1 MGFNLGKE
9 LNKLKEF
16 AIDAA
21 PYVATA
27 LPFTPWGAT
36 LKGMSPDWLQG
47 IMKTKFMNSVM
58 GASLKDAGLSYAM
71 AKMQGKRNPHLIA
84 KNALLRN
91 MFINANK
98 VGWDMNMMMGES
110 PTIDMSDYTK
120 DVTLDI
126 PAEMGTR
133 MGPGYEEYGQSMMDK
148 WYGPGRGGVDLE
160 ALTGAKEGILEYP
173 TTIGDYYKDWTPIR
187 SVDEANK
194 ITGGYTFPKKSDSRI
209 TGGWEGIDL
218 PERGNVINW
227 MEEPAKQVTKTVI
240 PDALETF
247 EQIEKDRIHPLEG
260 TGFLTTTKTKPSWMD
275 KLLKRSEEAKDLG
288 ITAGTDA
295 YDEFYGIGETRP
307 DMAKMFGLG
316 YDFFVDPLTDPQIE
330 RDEQEEFERKM
341 ARLMWPRSMDDI
353 PDFQK
358 GFLGYKNGGLAS
370 LANGGRIGYQGGG
383 IGPTGATLEETPM
396 AARKDVTIKSQLED
410 MYKMW
415 YDKGLLTPGLAKL
428 LGWDDP
434 NEYYNS
440 EFMQRRFGDPDT
452 SFMNTPADEMAYD
465 PEGAGPMTP
474 ISPMDFDDD
483 FIFDE
488 GAIGQE
494 GTFADEFEGYLDL
507 AGGLGTKEPWEI
519 RAEIEAMQSYLLLEQ
534 DPAKREILEI
544 RLNEL
549 IGQLGTTPSAARG
562 GRMGYYGGGDL
573 DIASGP
579 DNQGI
584 HDAYEDY
591 LMNGGTLDFEDWKI
605 SIQEVM
611 NPEDWAAS
619 RGGKT
624 PKMYGGGDLNAIPG
638 GMVSGPGTETSDSVP
653 AQLSNNEFVVTADAV
668 RAAGGG
674 DIDLGAQKFYGIM
687 NALDPN
693 SAKLGEPPVYS

>member
-21 PYVATA
+21 PYVTMAA
-27 LPFTPWGAT
+27 PFIPGVNPGVMSLMEKYAPW
-36 LKGMSPDWLQG
+36 
-47 IMKTKFMNSVM
+47 MKTAMQSKFMNSVM

-91 MFINANK
+91 MFVNANK
-98 VGWDMNMMMGES
+98 VGWDMDMMMGGDKLGLNNPNLQKYAE
-110 PTIDMSDYTK
+110 DVASDYNTF
-120 DVTLDI
+120 DPPL
-126 PAEMGTR
+126 AEAPFDLSKNVMPHVSYKTGTPYMVGEMAEGTR
-133 MGPGYEEYGQSMMDK
+133 DWTGDYNVPALSMLDQADKAAKRFEEASLAKQLLAK
-148 WYGPGRGGVDLE
+148 E
-160 ALTGAKEGILEYP
+160 ALAGGAAGARQSLPFEYIEG
-173 TTIGDYYKDWTPIR
+173 
-187 SVDEANK
+187 
-194 ITGGYTFPKKSDSRI
+194 
-209 TGGWEGIDL
+209 
-218 PERGNVINW
+218 
-227 MEEPAKQVTKTVI
+227 
-240 PDALETF
+240 
-247 EQIEKDRIHPLEG
+247 EKNPLAG
-260 TGFLTTTKTKPSWMD
+260 MGFLTTTKTKPSWMD
-275 KLLKRSEEAKDLG
+275 KFLKRSEEAKDLG

-307 DMAKMFGLG
+307 DVAKMLGLG
-316 YDFFVDPLTDPQIE
+316 YDFFVDPRTDPQIE

-341 ARLMWPRSMDDI
+341 AKLMWPRSMADVYG
-353 PDFQK
+353 FESK
-358 GFLGYKNGGLAS
+358 FLGKNRGGLAS

-383 IGPTGATLEETPM
+383 IGPAGMRLEETPM

-410 MYKMW
+410 LYKLYME
-415 YDKGLLTPGLAKL
+415 KGLLTPGLAKM

-434 NEYYNS
+434 NEYYNN
-440 EFMQRRFGDPDT
+440 ELWQRDFGDPLNANVGPGGNILT
-452 SFMNTPADEMAYD
+452 GYDEMAYD

-474 ISPMDFDDD
+474 VYPMDFDDD

-488 GAIGQE
+488 GTIGPNP
-494 GTFADEFEGYLDL
+494 TFEDEFGDYLDL
-507 AGGLGTKEPWEI
+507 
-519 RAEIEAMQSYLLLEQ
+519 
-534 DPAKREILEI
+534 
-544 RLNEL
+544 
-549 IGQLGTTPSAARG
+549 
-562 GRMGYYGGGDL
+562 
-573 DIASGP
+573 ASGP

-605 SIQEVM
+605 SVQEVM

-638 GMVSGPGTETSDSVP
+638 GMVSGPGTETSDSIP